1 MKLAEALTLRADIQ
15 KRVMQIK
22 SRLNVNAKVQE
33 GEKPA
38 ESPDT
43 LLKELDALLA
53 EMEELMVRINLT
65 NAQTLTEGETITS
78 LLAKRDCLTQKV
90 GILREFLLNASST
103 VMRGTRTEVKVLSTV
118 PVPELQKQVD
128 KLSKELRETDTRIQA
143 LNWTTELL

>member
-15 KRVMQIK
+15 KRVMQLK

>member
-15 KRVMQIK
+15 KRIMQIK

-65 NAQTLTEGETITS
+65 NARTLTEGETITS